1 MQSPIKLSD
10 AAMDA
15 IMSAAQPIDHGRRSA
30 FLEAVAHELARHDII
45 GDGLIF
51 RVVREQQRR
60 FFRPPIESDHHGH
73 HKHVGKYA

>member
-1 MQSPIKLSD
+1 
-10 AAMDA
+10 MDA
-15 IMSAAQPIDHGRRSA
+15 IMRAAKPIDPDQRSA
-30 FLEAVAHELARHDII
+30 FLESVVAELARHDTI

-73 HKHVGKYA
+73 HKQHAGKYA